1 MKATQCNIPASCAFS
16 GDLGKYYYWDSFE
29 ACLSRTELS
38 MPEIYLGIF
47 AHAPRYFKRL
57 LLLRAKIVR
66 VLGLTGHTAAQLYNI
81 EIKKKYEVGEKIA
94 LFTLFSQSEN
104 EIIAGGN
111 DKHMDFRVSVL
122 RVTGAD
128 KNKVVLTTVVN
139 THNLLGRVYMS
150 LIAPLH
156 RFGVKT
162 IMSNAVAAKRI

>member
-1 MKATQCNIPASCAFS
+1 
-16 GDLGKYYYWDSFE
+16 
-29 ACLSRTELS
+29 

-66 VLGLTGHTAAQLYNI
+66 LFGLRGHTAAQLNNI

-94 LFTLFSQSEN
+94 LFTLFAQSDN

-122 RVTGAD
+122 RISEGDT
-128 KNKVVLTTVVN
+128 NKVVLTTVVN
-139 THNLLGRVYMS
+139 THNLFGKVYMS

-162 IMSNAVAAKRI
+162 IMSNAVAARRI